1 MSLDFNAAADGMG
14 RDLHEVWTS
23 NIYGRGFLVL
33 LFALPLAS
41 LLMLVKRRW
50 LALVPLAGW
59 LTSIVTWFL
68 YYATEWIGPVDGAML
83 SVVFFLVLVGWLA
96 LGAATLWPDRVRK
109 MR

>member
-1 MSLDFNAAADGMG
+1 MNLDFNAAADGMA

-23 NIYGRGFLVL
+23 SIYGRGFLVL

-41 LLMLVKRRW
+41 LVMLVKRRW

-59 LTSIVTWFL
+59 LTFIVTWFL

-83 SVVFFLVLVGWLA
+83 SVVFFFVLVGWLA
-96 LGAATLWPDRVRK
+96 LGAATLWPNRVRK